1 MALLGEVTSAIGDA
15 LLGTAEWAW
24 PKLKSGAD
32 VFERLVQAAKPEPPM
47 TLRTLDGELVT
58 GLAVMNR
65 GQVLIFVGVREHA
78 TSSMHAAPAPPPH
91 RPRSLYQDDLPEWAR
106 DPQLDPYR
114 RDP

>member
-1 MALLGEVTSAIGDA
+1 MAHGEVTSAIGDA
-15 LLGTAEWAW
+15 LLGAAEWAW
-24 PKLKSGAD
+24 PKLRSGAD
-32 VFERLVQAAKPEPPM
+32 VLERLVQAAKPVPPM

-78 TSSMHAAPAPPPH
+78 TSSTSAAAAPPAH
-91 RPRSLYQDDLPEWAR
+91 RQPRSLYQDDLPEWAR

-114 RDP
+114 RYP